1 MLSVSVMSLPKSALG
16 LACDIFVPADDETH
30 MLTSATHFVLNVGL
44 VTPAGIFRYLA
55 FPMP

>member
-1 MLSVSVMSLPKSALG
+1 
-16 LACDIFVPADDETH
+16 LARDIFVPADDETH
-30 MLTSATHFVLNVGL
+30 MLTTSVLNNRGL